1 MTTFD
6 ELKKECI
13 KLFGEVGAWAFD
25 EWQILNTTFFDGKN
39 KAGAIIWGSTLHDK
53 SLGYYLVAKNLIY
66 LHKTLVRPVYPT
78 NDLKWGIHH
87 LKKKVASDVLLHEMI
102 HQRVRQTGG
111 WVGETSHNN
120 ERFVEEVNR
129 IAKLL
134 CMNIKARIIKQK
146 TIKDKAI
153 LYEEPGCLTFK
164 ELSEFPYSSRTYNY
178 YYKQH

>member
-1 MTTFD
+1 MATFD
-6 ELKKECI
+6 ELKKEGI
-13 KLFGEVGAWAFD
+13 KLFGKVGAWAFD

-53 SLGYYLVAKNLIY
+53 SLGYFHLVENLIY
-66 LHKTLVRPVYPT
+66 LHKNLMRPVYPT

-102 HQRVRQTGG
+102 HQRIRQTGR

-134 CMNIKARIIKQK
+134 GMNIKARFIKQK
-146 TIKDKAI
+146 TIKGKAI
-153 LYEEPGCLTFK
+153 WYEETGCLTFK